1 MPRPKTAPTTDL
13 TRREAQIMAILHRRG
28 RATAAEVLAELP
40 DPPGYSSVRKLLEI
54 LEGKGYVRHDQDGP
68 RYVYSPSAAPEQARR
83 SALQDV
89 LRTFFAG
96 SVEQAVATLLE
107 LSGPKL
113 TPEELERIAKLAE
126 QAKKEGR

>member
-1 MPRPKTAPTTDL
+1 MPRPKAAPAADL
-13 TRREAQIMAILHRRG
+13 TRRETQIMAILHRRA

-54 LEGKGYVRHDQDGP
+54 LEGKGLVRHEQDGP
-68 RYVYSPSAAPEQARR
+68 RYVYSPSAAPEQARK

-89 LRTFFAG
+89 LRTFFGG

-107 LSGPKL
+107 ISGPKL
-113 TPEELERIAKLAE
+113 KPDELERIAKLAE
-126 QAKKEGR
+126 QARKEGR